1 MWWRLALPAFLVRL
15 SCATYKGFVNPLK
28 HYNPE
33 TGGILWL
40 NLSDSEPAQELLW
53 AIQDFDRNL
62 EEYFGTVKTLAG
74 HRVGRARCQPT
85 LVDTQNLWPTAERLQ
100 GAGFALEGRYVNVG
114 AADGQKDDPVYEYAI
129 RTNATGI
136 AVDRDPARCE
146 LHRRALPLVRVECS
160 EVTPQNVEG
169 LVAGAMAPPAVL
181 DILKVD
187 IDSYD
192 CPVLEVLLRTLS
204 AKIVLVEANPSIP
217 PPYQWAMLHHPE
229 LWEFFNGFS
238 SPEEVPIRGCS
249 LAYEVD
255 LLRRHGYDFIAF
267 GGHDAVF
274 THQSVR
280 SAWLPME
287 PPVDEFDCYLEA
299 FIAANGIPIS
309 LTRRW
314 FFELNDTQQALPEI
328 WDFFVNWMRE
338 HSPRLFPF
346 ALRGSWQPSRA
357 A

>member
-1 MWWRLALPAFLVRL
+1 MPLLLLVR
-15 SCATYKGFVNPLK
+15 CHATYKGFINPLK

-33 TGGILWL
+33 TNGILWL

-53 AIQDFDRNL
+53 ALQDFDRNL
-62 EEYFGTVKTLAG
+62 VQYFENVKVLARQ
-74 HRVGRARCQPT
+74 RVGRERCQPT

-100 GAGFALEGRYVNVG
+100 RAGFALAGRYVNVG
-114 AADGQKDDPVYEYAI
+114 AADGRKDDPVYEYAI

-136 AVDRDPARCE
+136 AVERDPDRCE
-146 LHRRALPLVRVECS
+146 LHRQALPSVHVECS
-160 EVTPQNVEG
+160 EVTPQNVQN
-169 LVAGAMAPPAVL
+169 LVAGATEPGDVL

-192 CPVLEVLLRTLS
+192 CPVLEVLLRTLT
-204 AKIVLVEANPSIP
+204 AKIILVEANPSIP
-217 PPYQWAMLHHPE
+217 PPYQWAMLHHSE
-229 LWEFFNGFS
+229 LWDFFNGFS

-255 LLRRHGYDFIAF
+255 LLRRFGYDFIAF

-274 THQSVR
+274 THHSVR
-280 SAWLPME
+280 SAWHPLE
-287 PPVDEFDCYLEA
+287 PPMDEFDCYLEA

-314 FFELNDTQQALPEI
+314 FFEINDTQQTLPEI
-328 WDFFVNWMRE
+328 WDFFADWMRE
-338 HSPRLFPF
+338 HAPRLFPF
-346 ALRGSWQPSRA
+346 ALRG
-357 A
+357 